1 MKRLILSL
9 LACIAAATAFC
20 QDCIM
25 PLRVVIP
32 SQVEPMDAST
42 VQMIKNKLRQ
52 IATQNGISGG
62 SQSSPFALT
71 ALVDVVDKEVISSS
85 PIKYVYVLNV
95 NLFVV
100 DTQDETIYSSTS
112 VEVRCAGNSEI
123 KAYANGIKQ
132 LNPKNAE
139 IQSFVESGKNK
150 MLSYYDTNYLT
161 IIKKAQ
167 TLSTLRKYEE
177 ALFYLM
183 SVPQCSKGYDAAM
196 AEVAVVYQ
204 QYIDQKCNE
213 NLAQAKSAWMSGFTT
228 ENAAVASIFL
238 SEIYPD
244 AACYDDA
251 QALVNE
257 IKEHMSD
264 EWDFKLKRWDDN
276 VDIEKQ
282 KLSSAM
288 EIATAFAENQ
298 PDETVSLIIR

>member
-1 MKRLILSL
+1 MKSLILSL
-9 LACIAAATAFC
+9 LACMISAVAFC
-20 QDCIM
+20 QDCVM

-52 IATQNGISGG
+52 IATQNGIAG
-62 SQSSPFALT
+62 SSESSPFALT
-71 ALVDVVDKEVISSS
+71 ALVDVVDKEIISSS
-85 PIKYVYVLNV
+85 PTKYVYVLNV

-100 DTQDETIYSSTS
+100 DTQDGTIYSSTT
-112 VEVRCAGNSEI
+112 VEVRCAGNSQI
-123 KAYANGIKQ
+123 KAYSNGIKQ

-139 IQSFVESGKNK
+139 VQAFVEAGKKK
-150 MLSYYDTNYLT
+150 MLNYYDTNYLT

-167 TLSTLRKYEE
+167 TLATLRNYEE
-177 ALFYLM
+177 ALYYLM

-196 AEVAVVYQ
+196 AEVATVYK
-204 QYIDQKCNE
+204 QYVDQKCNE

-251 QALVNE
+251 QALVDE
-257 IKEHMSD
+257 IKKHMSE

-282 KLSSAM
+282 RLANAE
-288 EIATAFAENQ
+288 EIACAFAENQ
-298 PDETVSLIIR
+298 PDETVNLIIR